1 MANAFLKPTRDQT
14 FEIIAAGEAA
24 FNFKTILQRSREL
37 QERGEIAEAC
47 NLRFK
52 AIQDLQDL
60 LPEDEEISLEW
71 EHPNS
76 QAAIEVVNLSA
87 VDHFLIGDYEIAS
100 ALLELSLE
108 LDGED
113 HLESSNLLAYCYLAM
128 EEYELFDEVI
138 NDISDKNASHELLIL
153 WSSYLREGLLPEG
166 ELRNFKNRFAAYHT
180 EFTALDHP
188 IDDAYIAD
196 IEGAKSSA
204 AAQARELWLRT
215 ETLWE
220 SCPGFIEALRAN

>member
-1 MANAFLKPTRDQT
+1 MAKAYLNPTKDQT
-14 FEIIAAGEAA
+14 FEIISGGDPA
-24 FNFKTILQRSREL
+24 FNFKTLLLHSREL
-37 QERGEIAEAC
+37 QQQGDVAEAC

-60 LPEDEEISLEW
+60 LPEEEEISLEW

-87 VDHFLIGDYEIAS
+87 VDHFLIADYEIAS

-138 NDISDKNASHELLIL
+138 NDISDKSASRELLLL
-153 WSSYLREGLLPEG
+153 WSSHLREGLLPEG
-166 ELRNFKNRFAAYHT
+166 ELRNFKSRFAPYYA
-180 EFTALDHP
+180 EFSALDHP
-188 IDDAYIAD
+188 VDEAYVTD
-196 IEGAKSSA
+196 IESERPSQ

-220 SCPGFIEALRAN
+220 VYPEFIEALRA

>member
-1 MANAFLKPTRDQT
+1 MAAPYLNPTTDQT
-14 FEIIAAGEAA
+14 FEIVAGSEPA
-24 FNFKTILQRSREL
+24 FNFKAILSQSREL
-37 QERGEIAEAC
+37 QSSGKVAEAC
-47 NLRFK
+47 NMRFR
-52 AIQDLQDL
+52 AIQDLQEI
-60 LPEDEEISLEW
+60 LPEEEISLEW

-113 HLESSNLLAYCYLAM
+113 HLESTNLLAYCYLAM

-138 NDISDKNASHELLIL
+138 NDISDKSASRVVLVL
-153 WSSYLREGLLPEG
+153 WSSLLRDGALPEG
-166 ELRNFKNRFAAYHT
+166 EVRNFKNRFTPYYAEFVALEHPADEAY
-180 EFTALDHP
+180 L
-188 IDDAYIAD
+188 AD
-196 IEGAKSSA
+196 IESERPSIG
-204 AAQARELWLRT
+204 AQARELWLRT

-220 SCPGFIEALRAN
+220 SCPQFIEALRRV